1 MKFAAA
7 ALLVASASAA
17 DFQCVNTTVQTFV
30 DKDCATND
38 TNETKKTEGAA
49 KSKAMTDGFKNWVN
63 CTMDGA
69 DYKKATCNATHYS
82 VTTYSEGTC
91 ATVKK
96 VTVDGK

>member
-1 MKFAAA
+1 
-7 ALLVASASAA
+7 
-17 DFQCVNTTVQTFV
+17 
-30 DKDCATND
+30 
-38 TNETKKTEGAA
+38 
-49 KSKAMTDGFKNWVN
+49 MTDGFKNWVN

-82 VTTYSEGTC
+82 VQTYSEGTC